1 MIVDLKLQVA
11 DNMKPQ
17 PVELSSHTSFPS
29 LEEPEC
35 NILVSCNA
43 PKTQYRVYMPFS
55 SIVFPKKMCCKSNT
69 SQKLSFG

>member
-1 MIVDLKLQVA
+1 
-11 DNMKPQ
+11 MKPQ

-43 PKTQYRVYMPFS
+43 PKTQYRVYMPFN
-55 SIVFPKKMCCKSNT
+55 SIVFPKKCAVSRTLVKNC
-69 SQKLSFG
+69 LLVDL